1 MTTIKIF
8 PEIGDVYF
16 ISFTSDKSESEIQIW
31 IEDNLNFVDH
41 WEVVE

>member
-8 PEIGDVYF
+8 PEIGDAY
-16 ISFTSDKSESEIQIW
+16 IIKLPSDKSESEIQIW